1 MLRTLRRLLLS
12 ASVIGLFSLY
22 AFQQQMHPPTS
33 AVSNDNSN
41 PIVAAIVPSSTA
53 PLVTIAP
60 AVITADDDS
69 LDSESHEDA
78 ASDDGLSRGSV
89 TVPTVP
95 PAIATT
101 EPTAPFASSGVARTW
116 NDGAYTGDSADA
128 SWGNVQVQVTIAND
142 RITDVLFL
150 TYPNHRNRSISINDS
165 AMPIL
170 TQEAI
175 SAQSSRVD
183 IVSGATDTSE
193 AFIQSLDSAL
203 QQAAA

>member
-1 MLRTLRRLLLS
+1 MLRTLKRLLLS
-12 ASVIGLFSLY
+12 ASVIGLFALY
-22 AFQQQMHPPTS
+22 AFQQQMHPLTS
-33 AVSNDNSN
+33 AVTNGLTN
-41 PIVAAIVPSSTA
+41 PIVATIVPSPTA
-53 PLVTIAP
+53 PLTTGSTSSMAG
-60 AVITADDDS
+60 DNGDS
-69 LDSESHEDA
+69 HQFA
-78 ASDDGLSRGSV
+78 ASGHGLSTGST

-101 EPTAPFASSGVARTW
+101 KSTAPVAAARTW
-116 NDGAYTGDSADA
+116 NDGAYTGESADA

-142 RITDVLFL
+142 RITDISFL
-150 TYPNHRNRSISINDS
+150 TYPNHRNRSVSINNN
-165 AMPIL
+165 AMPTL
-170 TQEAI
+170 VQEAI